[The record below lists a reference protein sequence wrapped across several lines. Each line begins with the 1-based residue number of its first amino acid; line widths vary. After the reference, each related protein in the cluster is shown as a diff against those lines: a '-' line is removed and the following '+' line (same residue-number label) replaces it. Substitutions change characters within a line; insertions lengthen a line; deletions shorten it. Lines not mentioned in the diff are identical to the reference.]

1 MLVLASASPRRRK
14 LLRLVGLPFV
24 VRVPNVDEEPRR
36 GESPADHAR
45 RLALAKARQIAAKLP
60 PSGPTCVIGCDT
72 IVVVDGQILG
82 KPRTAE
88 EAMRML
94 QRLSG
99 RTHHVLSGLVVLA
112 RRSTGGWRAYS
123 RVVTTRV
130 TFRSLDPEEIRAY
143 VRSGEPMDKAG
154 AYGIQEGAAHFVRR
168 VVGSYTNVVGL
179 PLAELVEMLRRVLPG
194 GRSSHSGGSETTRKF
209 PHSSGRK

>member
-1 MLVLASASPRRRK
+1 VLASASPRRRE
-14 LLRLVGLPFV
+14 LLRLMGLPFV

-36 GESPADHAR
+36 GERPSRYAR
-45 RLALAKARQIAAKLP
+45 RLALAKARQIAAQLP
-60 PSGPTCVIGCDT
+60 PSGPACVIGCDT

-82 KPRTAE
+82 KPQTAE
-88 EAMRML
+88 DATRML
-94 QRLSG
+94 QGLSG
-99 RTHHVLSGLVVLA
+99 RTHRVLSGLAVLV
-112 RRSTGGWRAYS
+112 RRTTGGWRTYS
-123 RVVTTRV
+123 RVVATRV

-179 PLAELVEMLRRVLPG
+179 PLAELAELLRRVLPR
-194 GRSSHSGGSETTRKF
+194 GRSSQGEGSETTRKF
-209 PHSSGRK
+209 PHSSLGK